1 MVTLTLRSYAAG
13 PRHAPTGPRPGGG
26 KLYQHWPV
34 PKDGRD
40 TARRPQWRGERRAVL
55 VRLPIAVADEL
66 QDRARAH
73 GQSLSDAA
81 AELIAGDLSS
91 GQRRGAR

>member
-1 MVTLTLRSYAAG
+1 M
-13 PRHAPTGPRPGGG
+13 
-26 KLYQHWPV
+26 
-34 PKDGRD
+34 
-40 TARRPQWRGERRAVL
+40 L